1 MEGQPI
7 VVKRFKKRAHGAHGG
22 SWKVALADFMTAM
35 MAFFMVM
42 WLTSS
47 ATPEQKAAISKY
59 FNDPYGAGPEPSAI
73 QGPGGASSNLIQSE
87 GVSGANDSSIQQIN
101 AVQTKA
107 DPGHSALE
115 EMTKA
120 QEQKR
125 LEKLME
131 EIKKEIASNPAIEPF
146 KDQLLLEITPEGL
159 RIQIIDKENRAMFS
173 LGSPNLESYT
183 KDILHELG
191 KAMASV
197 SNRLSISGHT
207 DATPYLTSRGY
218 SNWELSADRANA
230 ARRELLSTG
239 LPEQKIVRVV
249 GMSSS
254 VLFDR
259 SNPLNPTNRRISII
273 VMTKEAETAAVKSEE
288 ATIPP
293 PGKGAQG
300 RRPVQ
305 SGS

>member
-7 VVKRFKKRAHGAHGG
+7 VVKRVKKHVHGAHGG

-35 MAFFMVM
+35 MAFFLVM
-42 WLTSS
+42 WLMSS
-47 ATPEQKAAISKY
+47 TTPEQKAAISKY

-73 QGPGGASSNLIQSE
+73 QGPGGASTNLISSE
-87 GVSGANDSSIQQIN
+87 GVSGANDSAIQQLN

-107 DPGHSALE
+107 EPGHSALE
-115 EMTKA
+115 EMAKA

-131 EIKKEIASNPAIEPF
+131 EIKKEIDANPQLAPF

-173 LGSPNLESYT
+173 MGSSNLESYT
-183 KDILHELG
+183 KTILRELG
-191 KAMASV
+191 NAMNAVPNRISV
-197 SNRLSISGHT
+197 SGHT
-207 DATPYLTSRGY
+207 DATPYLSSGGY

-230 ARRELLSTG
+230 ARRELLAGG
-239 LPEQKIVRVV
+239 LTEQKIARVV

-254 VLFDR
+254 VPFDR
-259 SNPLNPTNRRISII
+259 SNSLNPTNRRISIV
-273 VMTKEAETAAVKSEE
+273 VMTKEAEAAALKSEE

-293 PGKGAQG
+293 LPLNGAKP
-300 RRPVQ
+300 R
-305 SGS
+305 